1 MESRRSVPPGASH
14 RRLELRESQRVA
26 REKEREEREG
36 RGEREES
43 TGGLKERA
51 RQLKQTLSA
60 KFSVRTIFL
69 QKV

>member
-1 MESRRSVPPGASH
+1 M
-14 RRLELRESQRVA
+14 RLELRERESQRVT

-36 RGEREES
+36 REGREGREES

>member
-1 MESRRSVPPGASH
+1 MIPSQSLESRRSLPPGASH
-14 RRLELRESQRVA
+14 RRLEQKERQRVT
-26 REKEREEREG
+26 REKEREGREG
-36 RGEREES
+36 S

>member
-1 MESRRSVPPGASH
+1 M
-14 RRLELRESQRVA
+14 RLELRERESQRVT
-26 REKEREEREG
+26 REKERE
-36 RGEREES
+36 EREES